1 MPEFWKIRRPQ
12 SPIARCRHSATHRFS
27 FFFTGLFT
35 LASSTIIIRKK
46 IALCNGTFLHS
57 GVNIHGFLLCPQR
70 GRPHPKY
77 FKAGYR
83 QCQKSDR
90 IAVMTFSGAAGI
102 VSSDLLDHHGLTLA
116 SLSDGAV
123 TALGKIFPAW
133 MPVSNPVDLWP
144 AMERSDVNTA
154 YRHTIQ
160 ALCANPTVDAV
171 LLHTFAGGP
180 RWQINLRPSWKSP
193 EQKENS
199 CSCG

>member
-1 MPEFWKIRRPQ
+1 M
-12 SPIARCRHSATHRFS
+12 
-27 FFFTGLFT
+27 
-35 LASSTIIIRKK
+35 
-46 IALCNGTFLHS
+46 HS

-83 QCQKSDR
+83 QCQKSGR
-90 IAVMTFSGAAGI
+90 IAVMTFSGGAGI

-144 AMERSDVNTA
+144 AIERSDVNTA

-160 ALCANPTVDAV
+160 ALCADPTVDAV

-180 RWQINLRPSWKSP
+180 RWQINLRPIVEIARAKGKPLFLWMIG
-193 EQKENS
+193 KEKGAKEFKQEAAGLQVPVHRALS
-199 CSCG
+199 RAVRMYGRCFVPAIEGHSLGKG